1 MADRNTNIGVL
12 LAKAETTD
20 GTDASPVVANDAIQ
34 VLEPLEANGS
44 FAFKTPRD
52 KLVDGAAIQASP
64 PLSPKG
70 RMATWQSTLHLR
82 GNRTTIAYSAAAAGL
97 PEIHPYMI
105 AAGMSST
112 FVGTGGSESYTYK
125 PAATSLL
132 GCSEYYY
139 VDGKLYKILGA
150 KADIEFAFDAGGP
163 LVCTL
168 KRTGLYQAPTDAAV
182 PTIVASS
189 YGTAVPPVADNVA
202 LSIAGFSAGII
213 RSFRMSTGNQIA
225 QRANANASGG
235 LATHRI
241 RARKPTWEI
250 VLEDELVGTKDFE
263 NLELTNAVNALSFTI
278 GATQYNKF
286 TWSVPNARIESVAK
300 NDDNG
305 TQIVKLSGGLYDS
318 APAANDAWSWLL
330 N

>member
-1 MADRNTNIGVL
+1 MADRATNIGVL

-20 GTDASPVVANDAIQ
+20 GTDAVPAVATEAIQ
-34 VLEPLEANGS
+34 VLEPLEPNGS

-52 KLVDGAAIQASP
+52 KLVDGSSLQASP
-64 PLSPKG
+64 PLAPKG
-70 RMATWQSTLHLR
+70 RMATWQNTLHLR

-112 FVGTGGSESYTYK
+112 FVATGGSESYTYK

-150 KADIEFAFDAGGP
+150 KADIEFSFDAGGP
-163 LVCTL
+163 LVATL
-168 KRTGLYQAPTDAAV
+168 KRTGLYQPPTDVVV
-182 PTIVASS
+182 PTIVSSS
-189 YGTAVPPVADNVA
+189 YGTAVPPVADSVV
-202 LSIAGFSAGII
+202 LTIAGFAAGII
-213 RSFRMSTGNQIA
+213 RSFKMSTGNQIA
-225 QRANANASGG
+225 QRANANAAGG

-241 RARKPTWEI
+241 RSRKPTWEI

-263 NLELTNAVNALSFTI
+263 NIELTNAVNALSFTI
-278 GATQYNKF
+278 GATQYNKC
-286 TWSVPNARIESVAK
+286 TWSAPNARIESVAK
-300 NDDNG
+300 SDDNG
-305 TQIVKLSGGLYDS
+305 TQLIKLSGGLYDS
-318 APAANDAWSWLL
+318 TAAANDAFSFLL

>member
-1 MADRNTNIGVL
+1 MSDRNSVIGVL

-20 GTDASPVVANDAIQ
+20 GTDAVPVVANDAIQ
-34 VLEPLEANGS
+34 ILEPLEANGS

-52 KLVDGAAIQASP
+52 KLIDGAAIQASP

-70 RMATWQSTLHLR
+70 RMATWPNTVHFR
-82 GNRTTIAYSAAAAGL
+82 GNRTTIAYAATPAAT
-97 PEIHPYMI
+97 PELHPYMI
-105 AAGMSST
+105 AAGCSST
-112 FVGTGGSESYTYK
+112 LVTTGGSESYTYK
-125 PAATSLL
+125 PASTGLL
-132 GCSEYYY
+132 GATEYYY

-150 KADIEFAFDAGGP
+150 KAEIEFALDAGGP
-163 LVCTL
+163 LVASL

-189 YGTAVPPVADNVA
+189 YGTAVPPVADNIA

-225 QRANANASGG
+225 QRKNANAPGG

-241 RARKPTWEI
+241 RTRKITFEI

-263 NLELTNAVNALSFTI
+263 NLQLTNAVNALSFTI
-278 GATQYNKF
+278 GATQYNKC
-286 TWSVPNARIESVAK
+286 TWSAPNARIEDVAK
-300 NDDNG
+300 SDDAG
-305 TQIVKLSGGLYDS
+305 TQLIKLSGGLYDS
-318 APAANDAWSWLL
+318 TPAANDAFSFLL